1 MHFSVAIGN
10 QRPAMR
16 GIVNVDYRT
25 EFSQR
30 RNAVG
35 TFQKRWSWC
44 SWKMRLNVQTVH
56 WQIVSLTRNQHKY
69 FQNHQTLHDWS
80 SDYRIFR
87 SSRQFYTQK
96 KSFSSNLWSIRITQA
111 TWDYPQ
117 VATSWCKVKICTS
130 FIDDFKL
137 TTFMKTLRGFEGK
150 VKVKVS
156 LKIVKK
162 NALNIS
168 NFL

>member
-16 GIVNVDYRT
+16 GIVNVDFRT

-35 TFQKRWSWC
+35 IFQKRWSWC

-56 WQIVSLTRNQHKY
+56 WQIVLLTRNQHKY

-80 SDYRIFR
+80 SDYRIFLKFTPILYAR
-87 SSRQFYTQK
+87 EKLFKQSLIDK
-96 KSFSSNLWSIRITQA
+96 DN
-111 TWDYPQ
+111 
-117 VATSWCKVKICTS
+117 TSHLRLPSGGHFVMQSKNMY
-130 FIDDFKL
+130 FIHWRFLTDDFY
-137 TTFMKTLRGFEGK
+137 E
-150 VKVKVS
+150 
-156 LKIVKK
+156 
-162 NALNIS
+162 
-168 NFL
+168 NFAGVWRQG